1 MKKITLV
8 LILGLLLVSG
18 VKVNAVVAGKD
29 LKEEAKTIK
38 TEVKEKMKENRQEK
52 LGRLAG
58 NLINK
63 LVKSLNNIEGLL
75 VQVKDR
81 LAKMEAAGKDITI
94 AKAKVPAAESAITAA
109 KIAIENLTNDLP
121 SVITAS
127 STPKA
132 LRDASKTAI
141 GKASQEVKKAH
152 QAVVEVIRSVKP
164 GKVKS
169 VTATSTATS
178 TD

>member
-8 LILGLLLVSG
+8 LILGLLLVSS
-18 VKVNAVVAGKD
+18 VKVSAVATDKD
-29 LKEEAKTIK
+29 LKEEVKTIK
-38 TEVKEKMKENRQEK
+38 IENRQEK
-52 LGRLAG
+52 ISRLAG

-81 LAKMEAAGKDITI
+81 LAKMEAVGKEVTA
-94 AKAKVPAAESAITAA
+94 AKVKVPAAESAIAAA
-109 KIAIENLTNDLP
+109 KTAIENLANGLP

-141 GKASQEVKKAH
+141 MKANQEVKKAH

-164 GKVKS
+164 GKVKP

-178 TD
+178 TNE